1 MVDGDPSQPRPSEPE
16 PPAAAATPQPP
27 RLAPRSRG
35 RRVVRGEHVGSRRVR
50 LARTRDQVLRY
61 VEGGRYRAT
70 ETADRPPSMVG
81 RAVRGVRNW
90 LFGRPLTSEVQS
102 HERLSNKKAL
112 AIFASDA
119 LSSTAYAT
127 EQILIVLVVAG
138 SGALTLSLPIAT
150 AITFLLLMVVTS
162 FRQTIRAYPAG
173 GSSYIVAKENL
184 GDWAGLTAGA
194 ALLTD
199 YVLTVAVSISA
210 ASLAVVSAFP
220 ELIPYRVTIAVAA
233 LSFITVINLRGI
245 RESGT
250 VFAIPTYFFIAAFG
264 SMIAIGIGRLAI
276 GLDGATLTTS
286 RPPLHLEEASAT
298 LGLWLLLRAF
308 SSGATALTGV
318 EAIADG
324 VAAFRPPE
332 WKNAAQTML
341 WMGGILAVFFIGAT
355 FLAMRL
361 GVTPVANDSV
371 ISQIGRAVFG
381 GENVAYYALQAG
393 TALVLAL
400 AANTAFNGFPWIASI
415 LARDGYLPRQFTYI
429 GDRLAFSFGIISLS
443 LIAGGVLVAFR
454 ADEHRLIPL
463 YAVGVFIAFTLA
475 QAGMFMRW
483 RRQRTPGWQRAAAIN
498 GTGAL
503 LTGIVAVVVASTK
516 FADGAWFV
524 LMLIPLMVWGLE
536 SIHRHYDSVEELLE
550 LPEEGYRAASRP
562 EQLSPQPMLVPV
574 RTIDLNAA
582 RAVEYA
588 RRISSSVTAVHIAR
602 LTREDIEEF
611 EARWVAVFPDVP
623 LVIIESPY
631 RTFLGPLRAY
641 IDGLELD
648 RGTQLTIVVSE
659 FVAAHWW
666 QRFLHNRTGDAI
678 TEEFAMRPNIII
690 SRASISIPG
699 LMRQAAR
706 AS

>member
-1 MVDGDPSQPRPSEPE
+1 MPDGEPEQTRAPEPGGSAPPPLQPR
-16 PPAAAATPQPP
+16 T
-27 RLAPRSRG
+27 RG
-35 RRVVRGEHVGSRRVR
+35 RRIVRGEHVGSRRVR
-50 LARTRDQVLRY
+50 IARTRDQVLRY
-61 VEGGRYRAT
+61 VEGGRLRAT
-70 ETADRPPSMVG
+70 ETADRPPSMAG
-81 RAVRGVRNW
+81 RAIRAVRSR
-90 LFGRPLTSEVQS
+90 LFGRPLTSELQV

-127 EQILIVLVVAG
+127 EQILVVLVVAG
-138 SGALTLSLPIAT
+138 SGALRLSLPIAT
-150 AITFLLLMVVTS
+150 AITLLLLMVVTS

-184 GDWAGLTAGA
+184 GNWAGLTAGA

-220 ELIPYRVTIAVAA
+220 ELVPYRVTLAVGA
-233 LSFITVINLRGI
+233 LVVITMINLRGV

-250 VFAIPTYFFIAAFG
+250 IFAIPTYFFIAAFG
-264 SMIAIGIGRLAI
+264 SMIAIGVGRLAM
-276 GLDGATLTTS
+276 GLDGATLATS
-286 RPPLHLEEASAT
+286 RPPAHLEETTAM

-332 WKNAAQTML
+332 WKNAALTML
-341 WMGGILAVFFIGAT
+341 WMGGILATFFVGAT

-361 GVTPVANDSV
+361 GVTPVENDSV
-371 ISQIGRAVFG
+371 ISQIGRTVFG

-415 LARDGYLPRQFTYI
+415 LARDGYLPRQFAFI
-429 GDRLAFSFGIISLS
+429 GDRLAFSFGIMALS
-443 LIAGGVLVAFR
+443 MIAGGVLIGFR

-463 YAVGVFIAFTLA
+463 YAVGVFVAFTLA
-475 QAGMFMRW
+475 QGGMFIRW
-483 RRQRTPGWQRAAAIN
+483 RRERTAGWKRAATIN
-498 GTGAL
+498 GAGAV
-503 LTGIVAVVVASTK
+503 LTGVVAVVVASTK

-524 LMLIPLMVWGLE
+524 LLLIPLMVWGLDG
-536 SIHRHYDSVEELLE
+536 IHRHYDFVEELLE
-550 LPEEGYRAASRP
+550 LPETYRPAPRP
-562 EQLSPQPMLVPV
+562 EQLSSQPMVVPV
-574 RTIDLNAA
+574 RSINLNSA

-588 RRISSSVTAVHIAR
+588 RRISSRVTAVHIAR
-602 LTREDIEEF
+602 LTREDIEGF
-611 EARWVAVFPDVP
+611 EQRWARAFPDVP
-623 LVIIESPY
+623 LITIESPY

-641 IDGLELD
+641 VDGLELAP
-648 RGTQLTIVVSE
+648 GTLLTIVVPE

-678 TEEFAMRPNIII
+678 EEEFVTRPNVLVT
-690 SRASISIPG
+690 RASISIPG
-699 LMRQAAR
+699 LRRAGALAR
-706 AS
+706 